1 MNRFRWLFVIA
12 FAVAAFPA
20 WATAQERGT
29 VVGTVVDAATMQPIV
44 GAQITVVG
52 TQLGTLTN
60 QQGRFVIPNVAA
72 GAREIRAIRI
82 GFSEG
87 RQAVTVAPGETV
99 TIDFQLREMAVPLE
113 GIVAT
118 APGMQERRRAIGN
131 AIESLRIDDMD
142 LGPVTNMQELLTA
155 RASNVQV
162 VHSGGTAGTGSRVR
176 IRGLHSASLTN
187 EPLIVIDGIRM
198 TGQGDQ
204 YTQGASS
211 GQAASR
217 LNDLNAQDIENIE
230 IIKGPAAA
238 ALYGTAAANGVI
250 MITTR
255 RGAAGPARWSAY
267 TEMGVVQEHNSYPT
281 AYHAN
286 GTVTA
291 TGAATQNC
299 TIFSQAAGTC
309 TINEIVGFNV
319 LEDSR
324 TRPFRDGFR
333 QKYGL
338 SVSGGVE
345 NTSYYFSGDWES
357 EEGVLEWNEVDRA
370 NVRANVR
377 AQLSPNFTLSA
388 NSGFMRNNLLIPQ
401 NDNNAFGVMI
411 NGLMRNRVPFDAV
424 QPDEIWRVGLSPQRV
439 HAREERQQVDRF
451 IGSMTADWRPRDW
464 MTFTSTGGLDLINQH
479 DNTFSPPGAYLG
491 VIFGSP
497 HAEGF
502 RASHRN
508 QTWNWTWNN
517 TLTAIYDIT
526 PGLVGTTNVG
536 TSFHTTRHERTYAF
550 GAGLLGGANSL
561 NAASSLFSVTETNRE
576 IVTVGALAR
585 QQLAWQDR
593 LFVAASIRGD
603 DNSAFGTEFGLAL
616 YPAVSASWVMSDEAF
631 FPELDF
637 LNTVRLRAAWGRSGL
652 FPAFRQ
658 ADTWFS
664 PVAVQVEGAE
674 LAAITVGGTGNPDL
688 EPETSQEFEL
698 GFDIGLLQDRLSLEG
713 TWYNKTSKN
722 ALVNAVLAPSLGL
735 GARQMRNIGAV
746 QNTGF
751 ETTVNARVLT
761 TGPVTGGVRLT
772 ASWNT
777 NELTDLGGEES
788 IIFGLGGD
796 TQRHVEG
803 YPLGGFWH
811 PRITEWADTNGDG
824 IIDFVDVTRGA
835 DGLPEA
841 VYHGP
846 AFPTRNISVGF
857 DVNML
862 GWIRASALFE
872 HRGGNI
878 IYNGTDFFL
887 CGTSVGNMR
896 CLEGFDPAAGTPERQ
911 AAILASL
918 QGLTRAGMFEKA
930 DFTRFRE
937 LSVTFT
943 APDQVVRTL
952 PGARGASLTVAGRN
966 LALWTD
972 YTGTD
977 PELNFGGQNSDF
989 WMADFF
995 TQPPIRHWMARIDLN
1010 F

>member
-1 MNRFRWLFVIA
+1 MNRFRWLFTIA
-12 FAVAAFPA
+12 FALAAFPTL
-20 WATAQERGT
+20 ATAQDRGT

-52 TQLGTLTN
+52 TQVGTVTN
-60 QQGRFVIPNVAA
+60 QQGRFVIPNIAA
-72 GAREIRAIRI
+72 GTREIRATRI

-87 RQAVTVAPGETV
+87 RQTVTVAAGETATV
-99 TIDFQLREMAVPLE
+99 DFQLREMAVPLE

-131 AIESLRIDDMD
+131 AIETIRIDDMD
-142 LGPVTNMQELLTA
+142 LTPVTNMQDLLTG

-162 VHSGGTAGTGSRVR
+162 VHSGGTAGTGSRIR
-176 IRGLHSASLTN
+176 IRGVHSASLSN
-187 EPLIVIDGIRM
+187 EPLVVIDGIRM
-198 TGQGDQ
+198 TGQGNQ
-204 YTQGASS
+204 YTQGASA
-211 GQAASR
+211 GQSASR

-255 RGAAGPARWSAY
+255 RGAAGPARWTAY
-267 TEMGVVQEHNSYPT
+267 SELGTVQEHNSYPV
-281 AYHAN
+281 AYHAE

-291 TGAATQNC
+291 TGARTLNC
-299 TIFSQAAGTC
+299 TIFSTGC
-309 TINEIVGFNV
+309 TINELYGINL
-319 LEDSR
+319 LEDPR
-324 TRPFRDGFR
+324 TRPFRDGLR
-333 QKYGL
+333 QKYGA

-357 EEGVLEWNEVDRA
+357 EEGVLEWSEVDRA
-370 NVRANVR
+370 NVRANIR

-388 NSGFMRNNLLIPQ
+388 NSGFLRNNLLLPQ

-411 NGLMRNRVPFDAV
+411 NGLMRNRQTFDPEN
-424 QPDEIWRVGLSPQRV
+424 PDEIWRVGLSPWRV

-451 IGSMTADWRPRDW
+451 IGSMSADWRPIDW
-464 MTFTSTGGLDLINQH
+464 LSFTSTGGVDLINQH
-479 DNTFSPPGAYLG
+479 DNTYSPPGAYLG

-502 RASHRN
+502 RTSHRN

-517 TLTAIYDIT
+517 TLTGVYDIM
-526 PGLVGTTNVG
+526 PGLVGTTNLG
-536 TSFHTTRHERTYAF
+536 TSFHTARHERTYAF
-550 GAGLLGGANSL
+550 GAGLLGAARSL
-561 NAASSLFSVTETNRE
+561 NAASSLFSVTETNTQ

-585 QQLAWQDR
+585 QQFAWQDR

-603 DNSAFGTEFGLAL
+603 DNSAFGQEFGLAL
-616 YPAVSASWVMSDEAF
+616 YPALSASWVMSDEAF
-631 FPELDF
+631 FPVTDF

-688 EPETSQEFEL
+688 EPETSQELEV
-698 GFDIGLLQDRLSLEG
+698 GFDIGLFRDRISVEG
-713 TWYNKTSKN
+713 SWYNKESRN
-722 ALVNAVLAPSLGL
+722 ALVSAVLAPSLGL

-761 TGPVTGGVRLT
+761 TGPVTGGLRVS
-772 ASWNT
+772 ASWNQ
-777 NELTDLGGEES
+777 NELTDLGGEEP

-803 YPLGGFWH
+803 YPLGGLWH
-811 PRITEWADTNGDG
+811 PRIIAWEDRSGNGV
-824 IIDFVDVTRGA
+824 IDWVDVTRNE
-835 DGLPEA
+835 DGTPRAE
-841 VYHGP
+841 YFGP
-846 AFPTRNISVGF
+846 AMPTRNISFGV
-857 DVNML
+857 DMNLL
-862 GWIRASALFE
+862 GWVRASALFE
-872 HRGGNI
+872 HRGGNY

-887 CGTSVGNMR
+887 CGTSIGNMR
-896 CLEGFDPAAGTPERQ
+896 CREGFDPNAAGPERQ
-911 AAILASL
+911 AVILASL
-918 QGLTRAGMFEKA
+918 QGLTRAGMFERA

-937 LSVTFT
+937 LSFT
-943 APDQVVRTL
+943 LIAPEQVVRAIPGTQGATL
-952 PGARGASLTVAGRN
+952 TLAGRN
-966 LALWTD
+966 LGLWTD
-972 YTGTD
+972 YTGPD

-995 TQPPIRHWMARIDLN
+995 TQPPVRHWMARIDLN